1 MKFEFDLEQAEM
13 ELDNVEDLLSVFF
26 GFFVEERP
34 FGKKADATSALWF
47 VDQCKIY
54 ESVVN
59 AAWDKV
65 RKVRADMEAAI
76 DSHYREAKQKKDG
89 EAA

>member
-1 MKFEFDLEQAEM
+1 MKFEFDLEQAET
-13 ELDNVEDLLSVFF
+13 ELDNVEDLLSVFW
-26 GFFVEERP
+26 GFFAEERP
-34 FGKKADATSALWF
+34 FGKEVNTVSALWF
-47 VDQCKIY
+47 INQCKTY

-65 RKVRADMEAAI
+65 RKLRADMEAAI
-76 DSHYREAKQKKDG
+76 EKHYHEAGQKKGG

>member
-1 MKFEFDLEQAEM
+1 MKIEFDLEQAEV
-13 ELDNVEDLLSVFF
+13 ELDNAADLLAVFW
-26 GFFVEERP
+26 GFFSEERP
-34 FGKKADATSALWF
+34 FGEDPDTAAALWF
-47 VDQCKIY
+47 VHQCKIY

-76 DSHYREAKQKKDG
+76 ENQYCEAKQKKGG

>member
-1 MKFEFDLEQAEM
+1 MKFEFDLEQAEN
-13 ELDNVEDLLSVFF
+13 ELESIEDLLSVFF

-34 FGKKADATSALWF
+34 FGEVDTTSALWF
-47 VDQCKIY
+47 VHQCKTY

-59 AAWDKV
+59 AARDKV

-76 DSHYREAKQKKDG
+76 ENHYHGENTKGG